1 MKTETR
7 TFFHLFI
14 FEQRLFEE
22 MKLKK
27 NVWIHRII
35 GLSRFVPMLNIKVN

>member
-27 NVWIHRII
+27 NVFGSQNH
-35 GLSRFVPMLNIKVN
+35 